1 MVSIQKNL
9 FDLEQLKAIAAI
21 ATSLLI
27 LGIAPIFI
35 KLVEGELSPSATIF
49 NRLWGAAVIFGLW
62 SGLSRI
68 KKQKEDF
75 SSPRELTKTDYLLL
89 FCASFFFWASQTAWA
104 WSLPRT
110 EVAISDLLHNFIP
123 IFVVVG
129 SWLLGRERFTF
140 KFIIGTG
147 LSIIGSCLIGF
158 EHLSSPSHQ
167 IQGDLAAILSAAF
180 MGSYILVGE
189 ALCDKF
195 SKITI
200 MFWVCSTGTILSIP
214 ILFVDRMQWFPIS
227 FQGRIF
233 TLCLILSMVFGQGLL
248 LYGIERMGGSLISVL
263 SLLDP
268 LIAAI
273 AAWLVFAEILSNLDW
288 VAMVIVLVG
297 VYLAISA
304 RSPSSTSQSEFQ
316 EDAIPNSDG

>member
-27 LGIAPIFI
+27 LGIAPVFI
-35 KLVEGELSPSATIF
+35 KLVEGELTPSATIF
-49 NRLWGAAVIFGLW
+49 NRLWGGAVIFGLW

-68 KKQKEDF
+68 KKQKENS
-75 SSPRELTKTDYLLL
+75 SSPQEITKIDYLLL
-89 FCASFFFWASQTAWA
+89 FCASFFFWTSQTAWA

-140 KFIIGTG
+140 KFVIGTG
-147 LSIIGSCLIGF
+147 LSIIGSCLIGI

-180 MGSYILVGE
+180 MGVYILAGE
-189 ALCDKF
+189 TLCDKF

-200 MFWVCSTGTILSIP
+200 MFCVCATGTILSIP
-214 ILFVDRMQWFPIS
+214 VLFTTQMQWFPLS
-227 FQGRIF
+227 SQGWICAI
-233 TLCLILSMVFGQGLL
+233 CLMLSIVLGQGLM
-248 LYGIERMGGSLISVL
+248 LYGIEKVGGSLMSVL

-273 AAWLVFAEILSNLDW
+273 AAWFVFAEILSNLDW

-297 VYLAISA
+297 VYLAISD
-304 RSPSSTSQSEFQ
+304 RSPSSTSQSEFP
-316 EDAIPNSDG
+316 EEVISNL